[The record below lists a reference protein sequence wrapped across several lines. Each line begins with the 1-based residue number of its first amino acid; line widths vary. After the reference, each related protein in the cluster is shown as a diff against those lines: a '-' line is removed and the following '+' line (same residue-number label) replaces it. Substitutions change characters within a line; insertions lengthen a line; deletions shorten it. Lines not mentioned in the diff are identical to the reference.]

1 MSRKEDKEES
11 RMEEQRDQWGSRLGF
26 ILATIGSA
34 VGLGNIWR
42 FSYQAYENGGGAFL
56 FPYIFALLTAGLP
69 LLLLEMG
76 FGFFTRNSAP
86 SSFRK
91 IKEKYEWIG
100 WWSVLIAFVVT
111 VYYIVIIA
119 WSLLFVFESFSL
131 GWTADPEGFFFGE
144 FLQFSGSA
152 FNLGGIQWQIFFA
165 LLAIWAINYT
175 IIANGVEKGIEK
187 ASKIFMPLLAVM
199 VLVIVF
205 RGVTLPGAME
215 GIKAFITPDF
225 SKILDWN
232 IWVGA
237 YGQIFFTL
245 SIGFGIMI
253 AYSSYLPKKS
263 DVVKNGIIAGISNSI
278 FSIIVGFGVF
288 GILGYMAV
296 QQGVGIADVATS
308 GIGLAFIA
316 FPKAINLLPGLP
328 QLFGFAF
335 FFSLTIAGLSSSIS
349 LIESVTSSLIDN
361 FSISRKKAVALV
373 SIVGFLLGVPMVT
386 QGGLAILDIVDHFV
400 NIFGLLLVGFV
411 EMVVLSYAFDLDKI
425 KDNMNESSD
434 LHMGN
439 GWKLMVKYVA
449 PIFIGIGFIQ
459 NAVTEFT
466 TAYGGYPMSEL
477 FTFGWLIVALLV
489 IVAVLIAKN
498 SKNRV

>member
-1 MSRKEDKEES
+1 LES
-11 RMEEQRDQWGSRLGF
+11 KRDEWGSRLGF

-56 FPYIFALLTAGLP
+56 FPYIIALLTAGIP

-91 IKEKYEWIG
+91 VGKKFEWIG
-100 WWSVLIAFVVT
+100 WWSILIAFVVT

-131 GWTADPEGFFFGE
+131 GWTADPQSFFFGE
-144 FLQFSGSA
+144 FLGFTGSA
-152 FNLGGIQWQIFFA
+152 FKLGGIQWNIFFA
-165 LLAIWAINYT
+165 LLVVWLLNYT
-175 IIANGVEKGIEK
+175 IIAGGVKKGIEK
-187 ASKIFMPLLAVM
+187 ASKIFMPLLALM

-205 RGVTLPGAME
+205 RGITLPGSME

-225 SKILDWN
+225 SRLLDWE

-245 SIGFGIMI
+245 SLGFGIMI

-263 DVVKNGIIAGISNSI
+263 DVIKNGVIAGLSNSI
-278 FSIIVGFGVF
+278 FSIVVGFGVF
-288 GILGYMAV
+288 GILGYMAQ
-296 QQGVGIADVATS
+296 QQGVAISDVATS

-335 FFSLTIAGLSSSIS
+335 FLSLTIAGLSSSIS
-349 LIESVTSSLIDN
+349 LVESVVSSLIDN
-361 FSISRKKAVALV
+361 FSLSRKKAVALV
-373 SIVGFLLGVPMVT
+373 TLVGFILGIPFVT
-386 QGGLAILDIVDHFV
+386 GGGLAILDIVDHFV
-400 NIFGLLLVGFV
+400 NIFGLLVVGFV
-411 EMVVLSYAFDLDKI
+411 EMLVLSYAFGLDQI
-425 KDNMNESSD
+425 RDNMNMSSD
-434 LHMGN
+434 IRVGMSWTAML
-439 GWKLMVKYVA
+439 KVVA
-449 PIFIGIGFIQ
+449 PLFIGIGLIQ
-459 NAVTEFT
+459 NTISELYTV
-466 TAYGGYPMSEL
+466 YGGYPMSEL
-477 FTFGWLIVALLV
+477 ITFGWLVALLL
-489 IVAVLIAKN
+489 ILFAVAIARK
-498 SKNRV
+498 SESRV

>member
-1 MSRKEDKEES
+1 
-11 RMEEQRDQWGSRLGF
+11 MEENRDQWGSRLGF

-56 FPYIFALLTAGLP
+56 FPYIFALITAGIP

-76 FGFFTRNSAP
+76 FGFFTRKSAP
-86 SSFRK
+86 GSFK
-91 IKEKYEWIG
+91 QIKEKYEWVG

-144 FLQFSGSA
+144 FLGFSGSA
-152 FNLGGIQWQIFFA
+152 FNLGGIQWPIFFA
-165 LLAIWAINYT
+165 LLAVWLINYV
-175 IIANGVEKGIEK
+175 IIAGGVEKGIEK
-187 ASKIFMPLLAVM
+187 ASKIFMPLLALM
-199 VLVIVF
+199 VLIIVF

-215 GIKAFITPDF
+215 GVKAFITPDF
-225 SKILDWN
+225 SKILDFD

-245 SIGFGIMI
+245 SLGFGIMI

-263 DVVKNGIIAGISNSI
+263 DVVKNGIIAGIANSV

-288 GILGYMAV
+288 GILGYMAQ
-296 QQGVGIADVATS
+296 QQGVGIEDVATS

-349 LIESVTSSLIDN
+349 LIESVVSSLIDN
-361 FSISRKKAVALV
+361 FSLSRKKAVTIV
-373 SIVGFLLGVPMVT
+373 SIIGFLLGVPMVT

-400 NIFGLLLVGFV
+400 NIFGLLVVGLV
-411 EMVVLSYAFDLDKI
+411 EMLILSYAFDLDRI
-425 KDNMNESSD
+425 KDNMNISSD
-434 LHMGN
+434 FHIGN
-439 GWKLMVKYVA
+439 GWKAMIKFIA
-449 PIFIGIGFIQ
+449 PIFIGIGFVQ
-459 NAVTEFT
+459 NTISELSA
-466 TAYGGYPMSEL
+466 AYGGYPTGEL
-477 FTFGWLIVALLV
+477 VMFGWSVVALLV
-489 IVAVLIAKN
+489 IASIMIAN
-498 SKNRV
+498 RSKNEI

>member
-1 MSRKEDKEES
+1 MES
-11 RMEEQRDQWGSRLGF
+11 KRDEWGSRLGF

-56 FPYIFALLTAGLP
+56 FPYIFALLTAGIP

-91 IKEKYEWIG
+91 IGKKFEWIG
-100 WWSVLIAFVVT
+100 WWSILIAFVVT

-131 GWTADPEGFFFGE
+131 GWTADPQNFFFGE
-144 FLQFSGSA
+144 FLGFTGSA
-152 FNLGGIQWQIFFA
+152 FNLGGIQWNIFFA
-165 LLAIWAINYT
+165 LLVVWLLNYT
-175 IIANGVEKGIEK
+175 IIAGGVKEGIEK
-187 ASKIFMPLLAVM
+187 ASKIFMPLLALM

-205 RGVTLPGAME
+205 RGITLPGSME
-215 GIKAFITPDF
+215 GIRAFITPDF
-225 SKILDWN
+225 SKILDWE

-245 SIGFGIMI
+245 SLGFGIMI

-263 DVVKNGIIAGISNSI
+263 DVIKNGVIAGLSNSI
-278 FSIIVGFGVF
+278 FSIVVGFGVF
-288 GILGYMAV
+288 GILGYMAQ
-296 QQGVGIADVATS
+296 QQGVDIADVATS

-335 FFSLTIAGLSSSIS
+335 FLSLTIAGLSSSIS
-349 LIESVTSSLIDN
+349 LVESVVSSLIDN
-361 FSISRKKAVALV
+361 FSLSRKKAVALV
-373 SIVGFLLGVPMVT
+373 TLVGFILGIPFVT
-386 QGGLAILDIVDHFV
+386 GGGLAILDIVDHFV
-400 NIFGLLLVGFV
+400 NIFGLLVVGFV
-411 EMVVLSYAFDLDKI
+411 EMLVLSYAFGLDQI
-425 KDNMNESSD
+425 RDNMNMSSD
-434 LHMGN
+434 ISVGMSWTAML
-439 GWKLMVKYVA
+439 KVVA
-449 PIFIGIGFIQ
+449 PLFIGIGLIQ
-459 NAVTEFT
+459 NTISEFST
-466 TAYGGYPMSEL
+466 VYGGYPMSEL
-477 FTFGWLIVALLV
+477 ITFGWLVVVLLV
-489 IVAVLIAKN
+489 LFAVVIARK
-498 SKNRV
+498 SESRI

>member
-1 MSRKEDKEES
+1 
-11 RMEEQRDQWGSRLGF
+11 MEKQRDEWGSRLGF

-56 FPYIFALLTAGLP
+56 FPYIFALLTAGIP

-91 IKEKYEWIG
+91 VGEKFEWVG
-100 WWSVLIAFVVT
+100 WWSVLVAFTVV

-119 WSLLFVFESFSL
+119 WSLLFVLESFSL
-131 GWTADPEGFFFGE
+131 GWGPEPGKFFLEE
-144 FLQFSGSA
+144 FLGNSGSA
-152 FNLGGIQWQIFFA
+152 FTLGGMQWPIFFA
-165 LLAIWAINYT
+165 LLIVWLINYS
-175 IIANGVEKGIEK
+175 IIAGGVEKGIEK

-199 VLVIVF
+199 VLIIVA

-225 SKILDWN
+225 SKIMDFD

-245 SIGFGIMI
+245 SLGFGIMI

-263 DVVKNGIIAGISNSI
+263 DVVKNGIIAGVANSI
-278 FSIIVGFGVF
+278 FSIVVGFGVF
-288 GILGYMAV
+288 GILGYMAY
-296 QQGVGIADVATS
+296 QQGVGIQDVATS

-335 FFSLTIAGLSSSIS
+335 FLSLTIAGLSSSIS
-349 LIESVTSSLIDN
+349 LIESVVSSLIDN
-361 FSISRKKAVALV
+361 FSLSRKKAVTIV
-373 SIVGFLLGVPMVT
+373 SVVGFILGVPMAT

-400 NIFGLLLVGFV
+400 NIFGLLTVGFV
-411 EMVVLSYAFDLDKI
+411 EMLVLSYAFDLNVI

-434 LHMGN
+434 MHIGMS
-439 GWKLMVKYVA
+439 WTAMIKIVA
-449 PIFIGIGFIQ
+449 PLFIGYGLIQ
-459 NAVTEFT
+459 NTISEFS
-466 TAYGGYPMSEL
+466 TAYGGYPTSEL
-477 FTFGWLIVALLV
+477 AVFGWGVAALLLAA
-489 IVAVLIAKN
+489 AVFISGKSHN
-498 SKNRV
+498 EI

>member
-1 MSRKEDKEES
+1 
-11 RMEEQRDQWGSRLGF
+11 MEENRDQWGSRLGF

-91 IKEKYEWIG
+91 IKEKFEWIG
-100 WWSVLIAFVVT
+100 WWSVLVAFVVT

-144 FLQFSGSA
+144 FLGFSGSA
-152 FNLGGIQWQIFFA
+152 FTLGGIQWQIFFS
-165 LLAIWAINYT
+165 LLAVWLINYF
-175 IIANGVEKGIEK
+175 IIAGGVEKGIEK
-187 ASKIFMPLLAVM
+187 ASKIFMPLLALM
-199 VLVIVF
+199 VLVIVI
-205 RGVTLPGAME
+205 RGVTLPGAMQ
-215 GIKAFITPDF
+215 GVKAFITPDC
-225 SKILDWN
+225 SKILDFN

-245 SIGFGIMI
+245 SLGFGIMI

-263 DVVKNGIIAGISNSI
+263 DVVKNGIIAGVANSV
-278 FSIIVGFGVF
+278 FSIVVGFGVF
-288 GILGYMAV
+288 GVLGYMAQ

-316 FPKAINLLPGLP
+316 FPKAINLLPGAP

-335 FFSLTIAGLSSSIS
+335 FLSLTIAGLSSSIS
-349 LIESVTSSLIDN
+349 LIESVVSSLIDN
-361 FSISRKKAVALV
+361 FSLSRKKAVTLV
-373 SIVGFLLGVPMVT
+373 SIAGFALGVPMVT

-400 NIFGLLLVGFV
+400 NIFGLLLVGLV
-411 EMVVLSYAFDLDKI
+411 EMLVLSYAFDLDTI

-439 GWKLMVKYVA
+439 GWKVLIKFVA
-449 PIFIGIGFIQ
+449 PIFIGIGFVQ
-459 NAVTEFT
+459 NTFSELSA
-466 TAYGGYPMSEL
+466 AYGGYPVSEL
-477 FTFGWLIVALLV
+477 IVFGWVVVALLV
-489 IVAVLIAKN
+489 VFAVTIARK
-498 SKNRV
+498 SQKRI

>member
-1 MSRKEDKEES
+1 
-11 RMEEQRDQWGSRLGF
+11 MEEKRDQWGSRLGF

-56 FPYIFALLTAGLP
+56 FPYIIALLTAGIP

-91 IKEKYEWIG
+91 INEKYEWIG
-100 WWSVLIAFVVT
+100 WWSILIAFVVT

-119 WSLLFVFESFSL
+119 WSLLFIFESFSL

-144 FLQFSGSA
+144 FLNFSGSA
-152 FNLGGIQWQIFFA
+152 FQLGGIQWNIFFA
-165 LLAIWAINYT
+165 LLAVWLINYA
-175 IIANGVEKGIEK
+175 IIAGGVEKGIEK

-199 VLVIVF
+199 VLIIVF

-215 GIKAFITPDF
+215 GVKAFITPDF
-225 SKILDWN
+225 SKLLDLN
-232 IWVGA
+232 IWIGA

-245 SIGFGIMI
+245 SLGFGIMI

-263 DVVKNGIIAGISNSI
+263 DVIKNGIIAGFANSV

-288 GILGYMAV
+288 GVLGYMAQ

-349 LIESVTSSLIDN
+349 LIESVVSSLIDN
-361 FSISRKKAVALV
+361 FSLSRKKAVALV
-373 SIVGFLLGVPMVT
+373 SLVGFILGIPFVT
-386 QGGLAILDIVDHFV
+386 GGGLAILDIVDHFV

-411 EMVVLSYAFDLDKI
+411 EMIVLSYIFGLDEI
-425 KDNMNESSD
+425 RDNMNASSD
-434 LHMGN
+434 IKVGSIWTAMI
-439 GWKLMVKYVA
+439 KYIA
-449 PIFIGIGFIQ
+449 PIFIGIGLLQ
-459 NAVTEFT
+459 KTYNELT
-466 TAYGGYPMSEL
+466 TAYAGYPISQL
-477 FTFGWLIVALLV
+477 ATFGWLVAALLV
-489 IVAVLIAKN
+489 MIAFYIANK
-498 SKNRV
+498 SKSRI

>member
-1 MSRKEDKEES
+1 
-11 RMEEQRDQWGSRLGF
+11 MEQNRDQWGSRLGF

-56 FPYIFALLTAGLP
+56 FPYIFALITAGIP

-76 FGFFTRNSAP
+76 FGFFTRKSAP
-86 SSFRK
+86 SSFRQ

-100 WWSVLIAFVVT
+100 WWSVLIAFIVT

-144 FLQFSGSA
+144 FLGFSGSA
-152 FNLGGIQWQIFFA
+152 FNLGGIQWPIFFA
-165 LLAIWAINYT
+165 LLAVWLINYV
-175 IIANGVEKGIEK
+175 IIAGGVEKGIEK
-187 ASKIFMPLLAVM
+187 ASKVFMPLLAVM
-199 VLVIVF
+199 VLIIVF

-215 GIKAFITPDF
+215 GVKAFITPDF
-225 SKILDWN
+225 SKILDFD

-245 SIGFGIMI
+245 SLGFGIMI

-263 DVVKNGIIAGISNSI
+263 DVVKNGIIAGVANSI
-278 FSIIVGFGVF
+278 FSIVVGFGVF
-288 GILGYMAV
+288 GILGYMAQ
-296 QQGVGIADVATS
+296 QQGVGIEDVATS

-349 LIESVTSSLIDN
+349 LIESVVSSLIDN
-361 FSISRKKAVALV
+361 FSLTRKKAVTLV
-373 SIVGFLLGVPMVT
+373 SIVGFLLGLPMVT

-400 NIFGLLLVGFV
+400 NIFGLLVVGLI
-411 EMVVLSYAFDLDKI
+411 EMLILSYAFDLDKI
-425 KDNMNESSD
+425 KDNMNKSSD
-434 LHMGN
+434 LHIGN
-439 GWKLMVKYVA
+439 GWKAMIKYIA
-449 PIFIGIGFIQ
+449 PIFIGIGLVQ
-459 NAVTEFT
+459 NTISELS
-466 TAYGGYPMSEL
+466 TAYGGYPTGEL
-477 FTFGWLIVALLV
+477 LTFGWGVAALLI
-489 IVAVLIAKN
+489 IVSIIIAN
-498 SKNRV
+498 RSKREI

>member
-1 MSRKEDKEES
+1 
-11 RMEEQRDQWGSRLGF
+11 MEQKRDQWGSRLGF

-56 FPYIFALLTAGLP
+56 FPYIFALITAGIP

-91 IKEKYEWIG
+91 INEKFEWVG
-100 WWSVLIAFVVT
+100 WWSVLIAFIVT

-119 WSLLFVFESFSL
+119 WSLLFVFQSFSL

-144 FLQFSGSA
+144 FLNFSGSA
-152 FNLGGIQWQIFFA
+152 FNLGGIQWPIFFA
-165 LLAIWAINYT
+165 LLAVWLINYL
-175 IIANGVEKGIEK
+175 IIAGGVEKGIEK
-187 ASKIFMPLLAVM
+187 ASKIFMPLLAAM

-205 RGVTLPGAME
+205 RGVTLPGSMQ
-215 GIKAFITPDF
+215 GVKAFITPDF

-245 SIGFGIMI
+245 SLGFGIMI

-263 DVVKNGIIAGISNSI
+263 DVVKNGIIAALANSI

-296 QQGVGIADVATS
+296 QQGVAIGDVATS

-349 LIESVTSSLIDN
+349 LIESVVSSLIDN
-361 FSISRKKAVALV
+361 FSLSRKKAVAYV

-400 NIFGLLLVGFV
+400 NIFGLLVVGLV
-411 EMVVLSYAFDLDKI
+411 EMLVLSYAFDLDKI
-425 KDNMNESSD
+425 KDNMNVSSD
-434 LHMGN
+434 LHIGG
-439 GWKLMVKYVA
+439 GWKAMIKVVA
-449 PIFIGIGFIQ
+449 PLFIGIGFIQ
-459 NAVTEFT
+459 NTISEFSA
-466 TAYGGYPMSEL
+466 AYGGYPMSEL
-477 FTFGWLIVALLV
+477 LTFGWLVAALLV
-489 IVAVLIAKN
+489 IFAVLIANN
-498 SKNRV
+498 SKNQV

>member
-1 MSRKEDKEES
+1 
-11 RMEEQRDQWGSRLGF
+11 MEEKRDQWGSRLGF

-56 FPYIFALLTAGLP
+56 FPYIIALLTAGIP

-91 IKEKYEWIG
+91 ISEKYEWVG
-100 WWSVLIAFVVT
+100 WWSILIAFVVT

-119 WSLLFVFESFSL
+119 WSLLFIFESFSL
-131 GWTADPEGFFFGE
+131 GWTADPEAFFFGE
-144 FLQFSGSA
+144 FLNFSGSA
-152 FNLGGIQWQIFFA
+152 FKLGGIQWNIFFA
-165 LLAIWAINYT
+165 LLAVWLINYS
-175 IIANGVEKGIEK
+175 IIAGGVEKGIEK
-187 ASKIFMPLLAVM
+187 ASKIFMPLLAIM
-199 VLVIVF
+199 VLIIVF

-215 GIKAFITPDF
+215 GVKAFITPDF
-225 SKILDWN
+225 SKLLDFN

-245 SIGFGIMI
+245 SLGFGIMI

-263 DVVKNGIIAGISNSI
+263 DVIKNGMIAGFANSV

-288 GILGYMAV
+288 GVLGYMAQ

-349 LIESVTSSLIDN
+349 LIESVVSSLMDN
-361 FSISRKKAVALV
+361 FSLSRKKAVTAVSLTGFILGIPLV
-373 SIVGFLLGVPMVT
+373 T
-386 QGGLAILDIVDHFV
+386 GGGIAILDIVDHFV
-400 NIFGLLLVGFV
+400 NIFGLLTVGLV
-411 EMVVLSYAFDLDKI
+411 EMVVLSYAFGLDEI
-425 KDNMNESSD
+425 RENMNASSD
-434 LHMGN
+434 LKIGTTWTAMI
-439 GWKLMVKYVA
+439 KFIA
-449 PIFIGIGFIQ
+449 PVFIAIGLIQ
-459 NAVTEFT
+459 KTITELT
-466 TAYGGYPMSEL
+466 TAYAGYPVSQL
-477 FTFGWLIVALLV
+477 ITFGWVVAALLV
-489 IVAVLIAKN
+489 IIAIFIANK

>member
-1 MSRKEDKEES
+1 
-11 RMEEQRDQWGSRLGF
+11 MEKQRDEWGSRLGF

-56 FPYIFALLTAGLP
+56 FPYIFALLTAGIP

-91 IKEKYEWIG
+91 VGEKFEWVG
-100 WWSVLIAFVVT
+100 WWSVLVAFTVV

-119 WSLLFVFESFSL
+119 WSLLFVLESFSL
-131 GWTADPEGFFFGE
+131 GWTADPEAFFFGD
-144 FLQFSGSA
+144 FLGFSGSA
-152 FNLGGIQWQIFFA
+152 FTFGGMQWHIFFA
-165 LLAIWAINYT
+165 LLIVWLVNYL
-175 IIANGVEKGIEK
+175 IIAGGIEKGIEK
-187 ASKIFMPLLAVM
+187 ASKIFMPLLALM
-199 VLVIVF
+199 ILIIVA

-225 SKILDWN
+225 SKITDFN

-245 SIGFGIMI
+245 SLGFGIMI

-263 DVVKNGIIAGISNSI
+263 DVVKNGIIAGVANSI
-278 FSIIVGFGVF
+278 FSIVVGFGVF
-288 GILGYMAV
+288 GILGYMAY
-296 QQGVGIADVATS
+296 QQGVAIQDVATS

-335 FFSLTIAGLSSSIS
+335 FLSLTIAGLSSSIS
-349 LIESVTSSLIDN
+349 LIESVVSSLIDN
-361 FSISRKKAVALV
+361 FSLSRKKAITIVA
-373 SIVGFLLGVPMVT
+373 IIGFILGVPMTT

-400 NIFGLLLVGFV
+400 NIFGLLTVGFV
-411 EMVVLSYAFDLDKI
+411 EMLVLSYAFDLNVI
-425 KDNMNESSD
+425 KDNMNESTDMHVGRSWTA
-434 LHMGN
+434 MI
-439 GWKLMVKYVA
+439 KIVA
-449 PIFIGIGFIQ
+449 PLFIGYGLIQ
-459 NAVTEFT
+459 NTISEFSN
-466 TAYGGYPMSEL
+466 AYGGYPTSEL
-477 FTFGWLIVALLV
+477 VVFGWGVAALLV
-489 IVAVLIAKN
+489 VVAVFISGKSQN
-498 SKNRV
+498 EI